1 MSLLRMGNFKEAT
14 AIEAAGPGEF
24 TISLDAQWSIGGKLH
39 GGYLLAVVARAAA
52 ELAGHPHLTAISAA
66 FPAAPEPGLATLQV
80 EVLSVSRSMTQLRS
94 RLTQNGTVC
103 VEALVTQGT
112 LTEDD
117 PWWSGL
123 EQPTMPRE
131 QDCPRVPVEAPGF
144 NVALMEVVE
153 TRIDPAVLG
162 FVVGQ
167 PSKQGT
173 IATWQRLA
181 DGSDWDPLSLL
192 VALDASPPVSFDL
205 GVPGWAPTLQ
215 MSAYIRRLPAPGSIG
230 VRMHANELGGNRMDE
245 AAFAWDSSGRL
256 VAQAIQYAGV
266 RMPKD

>member
-1 MSLLRMGNFKEAT
+1 MGNFKEAT
-14 AIEAAGPGEF
+14 AIEAVAPGEF
-24 TISLDAQWSIGGKLH
+24 SISLDAQWSIGGKLH

-52 ELAGHPHLTAISAA
+52 ELADHPHLTAISAA

-80 EVLSVSRSMTQLRS
+80 EVLSVSRTMTQLRS
-94 RLTQNGTVC
+94 RLTQSGKVC

-117 PWWSGL
+117 AWWSGL
-123 EQPTMPRE
+123 DQPPLPRE
-131 QDCPRVPVEAPGF
+131 ADCPRMPVQAPGF
-144 NVALMEVVE
+144 TVALMEVVD

-162 FVVGQ
+162 FAVGQ
-167 PSKQGT
+167 PAKQGS

-192 VALDASPPVSFDL
+192 VALDPAPPVSFDL

-215 MSAYIRRLPAPGSIG
+215 MTAYIRRLPAPGSVG

-256 VAQAIQYAGV
+256 VAQATQYAAI
-266 RMPKD
+266 RIPKD

>member
-1 MSLLRMGNFKEAT
+1 MGTFKEAT
-14 AIEAAGPGEF
+14 AIEAAGPGQF
-24 TISLDAQWSIGGKLH
+24 AISLDAQWSIGGKLH

-52 ELAGHPHLTAISAA
+52 ELAEHPHLTAISAA
-66 FPAAPEPGLATLQV
+66 FPAAPEAGHATIQV

-94 RLTQNGTVC
+94 RLTQNGVVC

-117 PWWSGL
+117 PWWSGSQ
-123 EQPTMPRE
+123 QPPMPRE
-131 QDCPRVPVEAPGF
+131 QDCPRVPVDAPGF
-144 NVALMEVVE
+144 KVALMEVVD
-153 TRIDPAVLG
+153 TRIDPSVLG
-162 FVVGQ
+162 FAVAQ
-167 PSKQGT
+167 PSGQGA

-192 VALDASPPVSFDL
+192 VALDPAPPVSFDL

-215 MSAYIRRLPAPGSIG
+215 MSAYIRRLPAPGSVG

-256 VAQAIQYAGV
+256 VAQATQFAAV
-266 RMPKD
+266 RIPKD